1 MVRDFLIIT
10 SAVNK
15 SVIWSIC
22 VRIICGSSFPISTI
36 NVAIVFAD
44 ALSAC
49 AATKFVSQISLN
61 KNFCLKKKEIF

>member
-1 MVRDFLIIT
+1 M
-10 SAVNK
+10 
-15 SVIWSIC
+15 
-22 VRIICGSSFPISTI
+22 ICGSSFAISII

-61 KNFCLKKKEIF
+61 EDFDFKTTQNIWTNFNNSIANDVSW